1 MPAAVN
7 EATPDSDLT
16 IAVLPGDGIGIEV
29 MDAALVVLQQL
40 QLQVPGLQL
49 RLQHCPA
56 VQQST
61 SAVELPCQPKPCWPV
76 ATPTQCCWEQWAC
89 PTSVSRTVVK

>member
-1 MPAAVN
+1 MPAAVD

-56 VQQST
+56 GAAEYQRSGT
-61 SAVELPCQPKPCWPV
+61 ALPAETLLACRNADAVLLG
-76 ATPTQCCWEQWAC
+76 A
-89 PTSVSRTVVK
+89 